1 MTVTVAL
8 STVVLIHRRNTEEH
22 RRNTEDL
29 FVVFKNKNSLWELWG
44 LCVSS
49 LIGETSRDLQGRHQL
64 PNSLGA
70 AFLGIGIA
78 DEREVG
84 RLRWYGPVYPGRTT
98 HQVGEIVARIS

>member
-49 LIGETSRDLQGRHQL
+49 LIGETS
-64 PNSLGA
+64 
-70 AFLGIGIA
+70 
-78 DEREVG
+78 
-84 RLRWYGPVYPGRTT
+84 
-98 HQVGEIVARIS
+98 